1 MFGVESWGSLFSSAV
16 GVLYL
21 GAVITTIV
29 VVILDNRNPV
39 KTLSWVLVLSF
50 LPMVGLVLYYFFGR
64 DTRKEKLIGKKGF
77 ARLTR
82 RPMAE
87 YQQQQAL
94 VVQEDQHAVMQY
106 FRNVNDSLPFDG
118 NDVAFYT
125 SGEAMIEALLEA
137 IAGAKHH
144 IHIQFYIFEA
154 DEVGKKVCEALMK
167 KAREGVE
174 VERKVREIN
183 VPALELI
190 TQTAPNRYLV
200 RIVCSKGT
208 YVRTLCH
215 DIGERIGVPAH
226 MSFLLRTRSG
236 AFDLDGAFTIGEL
249 REMKEQDRLGEA
261 VTSIEQSLMHIG
273 EARMELNAK
282 GEKFLTHGAEVVFP
296 GVENLPVDIPLR
308 GYCNGKF
315 LGIAKSNGE
324 AVHICTFLGED
335 INE

>member
-1 MFGVESWGSLFSSAV
+1 MLEGVVNVLKPPGLTSSDVVSDIRHIFDIKRVGHTGTLDPGAA
-16 GVLYL
+16 GVLPICIGRATRLFDYL
-21 GAVITTIV
+21 V
-29 VVILDNRNPV
+29 D
-39 KTLSWVLVLSF
+39 
-50 LPMVGLVLYYFFGR
+50 
-64 DTRKEKLIGKKGF
+64 KEKEYIGEIAFGIATDTQDSYGEAVEHMDAVVTEEMVKAVLPLFTGLQNQTAPLYSALSVGGKKMYK
-77 ARLTR
+77 L
-82 RPMAE
+82 
-87 YQQQQAL
+87 
-94 VVQEDQHAVMQY
+94 
-106 FRNVNDSLPFDG
+106 
-118 NDVAFYT
+118 
-125 SGEAMIEALLEA
+125 
-137 IAGAKHH
+137 
-144 IHIQFYIFEA
+144 
-154 DEVGKKVCEALMK
+154 
-167 KAREGVE
+167 AREGVE

-200 RIVCSKGT
+200 RVVCSKGT

-324 AVHICTFLGED
+324 AVHICTFLGEE

>member
-1 MFGVESWGSLFSSAV
+1 MLEGVVNVLKPPGLTSSDVVSDIRHIFGMKRVGHTGTLDPGAA
-16 GVLYL
+16 GVLPICIGRATRLFDYL
-21 GAVITTIV
+21 V
-29 VVILDNRNPV
+29 D
-39 KTLSWVLVLSF
+39 
-50 LPMVGLVLYYFFGR
+50 
-64 DTRKEKLIGKKGF
+64 KEKEYIGEIAFGIATDTQDSYGEAVEHMDAVVTEEMVKAVLPSFTGLQNQTAPLYSALSVGGKKMYK
-77 ARLTR
+77 L
-82 RPMAE
+82 
-87 YQQQQAL
+87 
-94 VVQEDQHAVMQY
+94 
-106 FRNVNDSLPFDG
+106 
-118 NDVAFYT
+118 
-125 SGEAMIEALLEA
+125 
-137 IAGAKHH
+137 
-144 IHIQFYIFEA
+144 
-154 DEVGKKVCEALMK
+154 
-167 KAREGVE
+167 AREGVE

>member
-1 MFGVESWGSLFSSAV
+1 MLEGVVNVLKPPGLTSSDVVSDIRHIFGMKRVGHTGTLDPGAA
-16 GVLYL
+16 GVLPICIGRATRLFDYL
-21 GAVITTIV
+21 V
-29 VVILDNRNPV
+29 D
-39 KTLSWVLVLSF
+39 
-50 LPMVGLVLYYFFGR
+50 
-64 DTRKEKLIGKKGF
+64 KEKEYIGEIAFGIATDTQDSYGEAVERMDAVVTEEMIKAVLPSFTGLQNQTAPLYSALSVGGKKMYK
-77 ARLTR
+77 L
-82 RPMAE
+82 
-87 YQQQQAL
+87 
-94 VVQEDQHAVMQY
+94 
-106 FRNVNDSLPFDG
+106 
-118 NDVAFYT
+118 
-125 SGEAMIEALLEA
+125 
-137 IAGAKHH
+137 
-144 IHIQFYIFEA
+144 
-154 DEVGKKVCEALMK
+154 
-167 KAREGVE
+167 AREGVE

-190 TQTAPNRYLV
+190 IQTAPNRYLV

-215 DIGERIGVPAH
+215 DIGESIGVPAH

-282 GEKFLTHGAEVVFP
+282 GEKFLTHGAEVVFS

>member
-1 MFGVESWGSLFSSAV
+1 MLEGVVNVLKPPGLTSSDVVSDIRHIFGMKRVGHTGTLDPGAA
-16 GVLYL
+16 GVLPICIGRATRLFDYL
-21 GAVITTIV
+21 V
-29 VVILDNRNPV
+29 D
-39 KTLSWVLVLSF
+39 
-50 LPMVGLVLYYFFGR
+50 
-64 DTRKEKLIGKKGF
+64 KEKEYIGEIAFGIATDTQDSYGEAVEHMDAVVTEEMVKAVLPLFTGLQNQTAPLYSALSVGGKKMYK
-77 ARLTR
+77 L
-82 RPMAE
+82 
-87 YQQQQAL
+87 
-94 VVQEDQHAVMQY
+94 
-106 FRNVNDSLPFDG
+106 
-118 NDVAFYT
+118 
-125 SGEAMIEALLEA
+125 
-137 IAGAKHH
+137 
-144 IHIQFYIFEA
+144 
-154 DEVGKKVCEALMK
+154 
-167 KAREGVE
+167 AREGVE

-183 VPALELI
+183 VPALELL

>member
-1 MFGVESWGSLFSSAV
+1 MLEGVVNVLKPPGLTSSDVVSDIRHIFGMKRVGHTGTLDPGAA
-16 GVLYL
+16 GVLPICIGRATRLFDYL
-21 GAVITTIV
+21 V
-29 VVILDNRNPV
+29 D
-39 KTLSWVLVLSF
+39 
-50 LPMVGLVLYYFFGR
+50 
-64 DTRKEKLIGKKGF
+64 KEKEYIGEIAFGI
-77 ARLTR
+77 ATDT
-82 RPMAE
+82 
-87 YQQQQAL
+87 Q
-94 VVQEDQHAVMQY
+94 
-106 FRNVNDSLPFDG
+106 DS
-118 NDVAFYT
+118 Y
-125 SGEAMIEALLEA
+125 GEAVERMDAVVTEEMVNAVLPSFTGLQNQTAPLYSALS
-137 IAGAKHH
+137 
-144 IHIQFYIFEA
+144 
-154 DEVGKKVCEALMK
+154 VGGRKMYKL
-167 KAREGVE
+167 AREGVE

-190 TQTAPNRYLV
+190 TQIAPNRYLV

-249 REMKEQDRLGEA
+249 RELKEQGRLSEA

-273 EARMELNAK
+273 EVRMELNAK

-296 GVENLPVDIPLR
+296 GVEELPVDIPLR

-335 INE
+335 SNE

>member
-1 MFGVESWGSLFSSAV
+1 MLEGVVNVLKPPGLTSSDVVSDIRHIFGMKRVGHTGTLDPGAA
-16 GVLYL
+16 GVLPICIGRATRLFDYL
-21 GAVITTIV
+21 V
-29 VVILDNRNPV
+29 D
-39 KTLSWVLVLSF
+39 
-50 LPMVGLVLYYFFGR
+50 
-64 DTRKEKLIGKKGF
+64 KEKEYIGEIAFGIATDTQDSYGEAVERMDAVVTEEMVKAVLPSFTGLQNQTAPLYSALSVGGKKMYK
-77 ARLTR
+77 L
-82 RPMAE
+82 
-87 YQQQQAL
+87 
-94 VVQEDQHAVMQY
+94 
-106 FRNVNDSLPFDG
+106 
-118 NDVAFYT
+118 
-125 SGEAMIEALLEA
+125 
-137 IAGAKHH
+137 
-144 IHIQFYIFEA
+144 
-154 DEVGKKVCEALMK
+154 
-167 KAREGVE
+167 AREGVE

>member
-1 MFGVESWGSLFSSAV
+1 MLEGVVNVLKPPGLTSSDVVSDIRHIFGIKRVGHTGTLDPGAAGVLPICIGRATRLFDYLVDKEKEYIGEIAFGVA
-16 GVLYL
+16 
-21 GAVITTIV
+21 T
-29 VVILDNRNPV
+29 
-39 KTLSWVLVLSF
+39 
-50 LPMVGLVLYYFFGR
+50 
-64 DTRKEKLIGKKGF
+64 DT
-77 ARLTR
+77 
-82 RPMAE
+82 
-87 YQQQQAL
+87 Q
-94 VVQEDQHAVMQY
+94 
-106 FRNVNDSLPFDG
+106 DS
-118 NDVAFYT
+118 Y
-125 SGEAMIEALLEA
+125 GEAVERMDAEVTENMIKAVLPEFIGVQNQTAPLYSALS
-137 IAGAKHH
+137 
-144 IHIQFYIFEA
+144 
-154 DEVGKKVCEALMK
+154 VGGRKMYRL
-167 KAREGVE
+167 AREGVE

-190 TQTAPNRYLV
+190 TKTAPNRYLV
-200 RIVCSKGT
+200 RIACSKGT

-249 REMKEQDRLGEA
+249 REMKEQDRLSEA

-273 EARMELNAK
+273 EVRMELNAK

-296 GVENLPVDIPLR
+296 GVEELPVDIPLR

-335 INE
+335 ING

>member
-1 MFGVESWGSLFSSAV
+1 MLEGVVNVLKPPGLTSSDVVSDIRHIFGMKRVGHTGTLDPGAA
-16 GVLYL
+16 GVLPICIGRATRLFDYL
-21 GAVITTIV
+21 V
-29 VVILDNRNPV
+29 D
-39 KTLSWVLVLSF
+39 
-50 LPMVGLVLYYFFGR
+50 
-64 DTRKEKLIGKKGF
+64 KEKEYIGEIAFGIATDTQDSYGEAVERMDAVVTEDMIKAVLPLFTGLQNQTAPLYSALSVGGKKMYK
-77 ARLTR
+77 L
-82 RPMAE
+82 
-87 YQQQQAL
+87 
-94 VVQEDQHAVMQY
+94 
-106 FRNVNDSLPFDG
+106 
-118 NDVAFYT
+118 
-125 SGEAMIEALLEA
+125 
-137 IAGAKHH
+137 
-144 IHIQFYIFEA
+144 
-154 DEVGKKVCEALMK
+154 
-167 KAREGVE
+167 AREGVE

>member
-1 MFGVESWGSLFSSAV
+1 MLEGVVNVLKPPGLTSSDVVSDIRHIFGLKRVGHTGTLDPGAA
-16 GVLYL
+16 GVLPICIGRATRLFDYL
-21 GAVITTIV
+21 V
-29 VVILDNRNPV
+29 D
-39 KTLSWVLVLSF
+39 
-50 LPMVGLVLYYFFGR
+50 
-64 DTRKEKLIGKKGF
+64 KEKEYIGEIAFGIATDTQDSYGEAVERMDAVVTEEMIKAVLPQFIGLQNQTAPLYSALSVGGKKMYK
-77 ARLTR
+77 L
-82 RPMAE
+82 
-87 YQQQQAL
+87 
-94 VVQEDQHAVMQY
+94 
-106 FRNVNDSLPFDG
+106 
-118 NDVAFYT
+118 
-125 SGEAMIEALLEA
+125 
-137 IAGAKHH
+137 
-144 IHIQFYIFEA
+144 
-154 DEVGKKVCEALMK
+154 
-167 KAREGVE
+167 AREGVE

-335 INE
+335 ITE

>member
-1 MFGVESWGSLFSSAV
+1 MLEGVVNVLKPPGLTSSDVVSDIRHIFGIKRVGHTGTLDPGAA
-16 GVLYL
+16 GVLPICIGRATRLFDYL
-21 GAVITTIV
+21 V
-29 VVILDNRNPV
+29 D
-39 KTLSWVLVLSF
+39 
-50 LPMVGLVLYYFFGR
+50 
-64 DTRKEKLIGKKGF
+64 KEKEYIGEIAFGIATDTQDSYGEAVERMDAVVTEEMVKAVLPSFTGLQNQTAPLYSALSVGGKKMYK
-77 ARLTR
+77 L
-82 RPMAE
+82 
-87 YQQQQAL
+87 
-94 VVQEDQHAVMQY
+94 
-106 FRNVNDSLPFDG
+106 
-118 NDVAFYT
+118 
-125 SGEAMIEALLEA
+125 
-137 IAGAKHH
+137 
-144 IHIQFYIFEA
+144 
-154 DEVGKKVCEALMK
+154 
-167 KAREGVE
+167 AREGVE

-183 VPALELI
+183 VPTLELI